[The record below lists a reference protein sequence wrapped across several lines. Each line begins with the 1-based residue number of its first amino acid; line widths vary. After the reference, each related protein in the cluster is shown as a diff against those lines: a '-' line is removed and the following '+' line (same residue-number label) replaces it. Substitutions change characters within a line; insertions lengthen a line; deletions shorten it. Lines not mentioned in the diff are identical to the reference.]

1 MAVVGIEVPT
11 DERHQFVLP
20 STNRGMSDD
29 YQIRKYRG
37 DDAAAIREC
46 IVALQDYE
54 RQIDPRLRPGSF
66 MAPEY
71 LNQMHT
77 RCRDFS
83 GCIFVLDCAGVVAGF
98 VTVLTRVPFQE
109 LDDPPGDF
117 ALITDLIVLER
128 FRKRGFGR
136 ALMAAAER
144 YACDQGASELRIG
157 VLSANQGAKRLYM
170 QVGFS
175 GHLEILTKRFE
186 SS

>member
-1 MAVVGIEVPT
+1 MNVPVRAT
-11 DERHQFVLP
+11 LQH
-20 STNRGMSDD
+20 RGMSDQ
-29 YQIRKYRG
+29 YQIRKYRA
-37 DDAAAIREC
+37 DDASAVREC

-54 RQIDPRLRPGSF
+54 RQIDPRLRPGTF

-77 RCRDFS
+77 RCRDFG
-83 GCIFVLDCAGVVAGF
+83 GCIFILECANAVAGF

-128 FRKRGFGR
+128 FRRRGFGR
-136 ALMAAAER
+136 ALMEAAER
-144 YACDQGASELRIG
+144 YACEQGVSELRIG
-157 VLSANQGAKRLYM
+157 VLSGNKAAKELYAR
-170 QVGFS
+170 VGFS

-186 SS
+186 SR